1 MAKALAGAERGSGV
15 RTTDGKPVLDRR
27 IWGRRDLGERAC
39 TALSAS
45 GRDDSCTHGF
55 HTWPAGLHPQTA
67 SDLLAFLPG
76 RQLLD
81 PFCGGGTTL
90 VEGMLRGRVV
100 VGSDLSPVAVMVAS
114 ARTLVTDEA
123 LRTSMRSAA
132 RKATER
138 AMAARA
144 LPAPELLGVVGG
156 WYQEHVLWELESL
169 RADVTAVGGDAGLLL
184 RAVFSSILI
193 KASHRVSDTSS
204 RREATDRPPGTT
216 ATLFHKKARELGRR
230 LEAFAAAVPRGT
242 PSGRIQNVDAR
253 SGQGAPIVDCVLTS
267 PPYPAVY
274 DYLPIQDLRHAWLGM
289 SSQPDCEIGP
299 RRSFRAGPAAWTR
312 WESDTRAWMGA
323 VDGRL
328 APGGAVAIVIGDGLV
343 ETGPI
348 DTHEPTI
355 AAARTLGWSSVA
367 GASVRRPDHARD
379 TGRWEHV
386 LLFEKPRAR

>member
-1 MAKALAGAERGSGV
+1 M
-15 RTTDGKPVLDRR
+15 RTTEGKPVLDRK

-39 TALSAS
+39 AALNAS
-45 GRDDSCTHGF
+45 GRDDRCTHGF
-55 HTWPAGLHPQTA
+55 HTWPAGLHPRTA
-67 SDLLAFLPG
+67 ADLLAFLPG
-76 RQLLD
+76 RSLLD

-100 VGSDLSPVAVMVAS
+100 LGSDLSPVAVMVAA
-114 ARTLVTDEA
+114 ARTLITDEA
-123 LRTSMRSAA
+123 LRTAMRSAA

-138 AMAARA
+138 AMVARTS
-144 LPAPELLGVVGG
+144 PGPELLGVVGG

-169 RADVTAVGGDAGLLL
+169 RSDVMAVTGDPGLLL

-193 KASHRVSDTSS
+193 KASHRASDTSS
-204 RREATDRPPGTT
+204 RREEADRPPGTT

-230 LEAFAAAVPRGT
+230 LEALAAAVPPGT
-242 PSGRIQNVDAR
+242 PSGQILNLDAR
-253 SGQGAPIVDCVLTS
+253 SGLREPVVDCVLTS

-274 DYLPIQDLRHAWLGM
+274 DYLPFQDLRHAWLGM
-289 SSQPDCEIGP
+289 SARPDCEIGP
-299 RRSFRAGPAAWTR
+299 RRSFRAGPSAWTR

-348 DTHEPTI
+348 DTHGPTL
-355 AAARTLGWSSVA
+355 AVARSLGWSSVA
-367 GASVRRPDHARD
+367 GASVFRPDHARD

-386 LLFEKPRAR
+386 LMFEKPRGR

>member
-1 MAKALAGAERGSGV
+1 M
-15 RTTDGKPVLDRR
+15 RTTEGKPVLDRQ

-39 TALSAS
+39 AALDAA
-45 GRDDSCTHGF
+45 GRDDRCTHGF
-55 HTWPAGLHPQTA
+55 HTWPAGLHPRTA
-67 SDLLAFLPG
+67 ADLLAFLPG
-76 RQLLD
+76 RQVLD

-90 VEGMLRGRVV
+90 VEGMLRGRRVH
-100 VGSDLSPVAVMVAS
+100 GSDLSPVAVMVAS

-123 LRTSMRSAA
+123 LRTVMRSAA

-144 LPAPELLGVVGG
+144 LPSPELLDAVGG

-169 RADVTAVGGDAGLLL
+169 RSDVMAVAGDAGLLL

-193 KASHRVSDTSS
+193 KTSHRVSDTSS
-204 RREATDRPPGTT
+204 RREEVDRPPGTT

-230 LEAFAAAVPRGT
+230 LEALAASVPPGT
-242 PSGRIQNVDAR
+242 PSGQVHRLDAR
-253 SGQGAPIVDCVLTS
+253 VGEQAPVVDCVLTS

-289 SSQPDCEIGP
+289 RSQPDCEIGP
-299 RRSFRAGPAAWTR
+299 RRSFRAGPSAWTR
-312 WESDTRAWMGA
+312 WESDTHAWMSA
-323 VDGRL
+323 VDRRL

-343 ETGPI
+343 EEGPI
-348 DTHEPTI
+348 DTHQPTLST
-355 AAARTLGWSSVA
+355 ARTLGWLSVA

-386 LLFEKPRAR
+386 LMFEKPRAR